1 MFKIVKIIIFFLYI
15 TSYFSNSYSNEKLIH
30 ELKEGEKIV
39 LIRHALAPGSGDPVN
54 FNLNDCSTQR
64 NLNMK
69 GIEQSK
75 KIGSFFTKN
84 NIPIDQVLSSEWC
97 RCKDTAKYAFE
108 KYKTFYALNSFFS
121 EKFQKNRK
129 SQMTDL
135 SNFLK
140 KWDDEKNLVLVT
152 HYVVILDIANQP
164 VSSGE
169 IVILDKNLNLIG
181 TMLL

>member
-1 MFKIVKIIIFFLYI
+1 MFKIIKIIIFFLYI
-15 TSYFSNSYSNEKLIH
+15 TLYFSNSYSNEKLIH